1 MSRRLGLG
9 AFAAGLLA
17 AVLSALVRATTPLSE
32 FDVPNADLFLSTG
45 LSAAAVAFVAYGVY
59 RFLTAFLVAR
69 IADRRRAHDVRNVL
83 RLGVGGI
90 ALVGVLGA
98 FTDQWLGVLVSFGVI
113 GFAVTFALQQPILS
127 FIGWFYILVS
137 RPYAVG
143 DRVNIGSV
151 SGDVAEIDFL
161 VTTLWETG
169 GPLASNQP
177 TGRTVTVPN
186 SLVLSSEVVNY
197 GALFDRVWTEIPV
210 QVSYET
216 DLPFVRRLLLDV
228 ADEELGDDMDA
239 AMERYRDRLRESPLD
254 LDVADGPTVNVAQE
268 ESWVVFR
275 LRVLVPP
282 TRAQRV
288 KNRLYERILDRL
300 GDHPDRVS
308 FPVSRNR

>member
-1 MSRRLGLG
+1 MARRV
-9 AFAAGLLA
+9 GLL
-17 AVLSALVRATTPLSE
+17 
-32 FDVPNADLFLSTG
+32 
-45 LSAAAVAFVAYGVY
+45 
-59 RFLTAFLVAR
+59 
-69 IADRRRAHDVRNVL
+69 
-83 RLGVGGI
+83 
-90 ALVGVLGA
+90 
-98 FTDQWLGVLVSFGVI
+98 GVI

-151 SGDVAEIDFL
+151 PGDVAEIDFL

-228 ADEELGDDMDA
+228 AD
-239 AMERYRDRLRESPLD
+239 
-254 LDVADGPTVNVAQE
+254 GPTVNVAQV

-300 GDHPDRVS
+300 ADHPDRVS

>member
-32 FDVPNADLFLSTG
+32 FDVPNADLLLSKG
-45 LSAAAVAFVAYGVY
+45 LSAAAVALVAYGVY

-83 RLGVGGI
+83 RLTLGVLG
-90 ALVGVLGA
+90 LVGVLGA

-113 GFAVTFALQQPILS
+113 GFAVTF
-127 FIGWFYILVS
+127 
-137 RPYAVG
+137 
-143 DRVNIGSV
+143 
-151 SGDVAEIDFL
+151 
-161 VTTLWETG
+161 TTLWETG

-197 GALFDRVWTEIPV
+197 GALFDRVWTEVPV

-216 DLPFVRRLLLDV
+216 DLPFVRQLLLDV
-228 ADEELGDDMDA
+228 ADEELGDDTDA
-239 AMERYRDRLRESPLD
+239 AMRRYRARLAESPLD

-288 KNRLYERILDRL
+288 KNRLYERVLDRL